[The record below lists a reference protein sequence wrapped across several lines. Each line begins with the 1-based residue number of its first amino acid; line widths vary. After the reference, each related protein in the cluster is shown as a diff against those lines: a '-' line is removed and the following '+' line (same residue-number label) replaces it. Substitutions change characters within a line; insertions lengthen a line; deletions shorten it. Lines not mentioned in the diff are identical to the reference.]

1 MHHAAKRCELTWA
14 EGTSDAP
21 RIAKRNTSPGNSP
34 GLFRSPYRVQMKLSL
49 VLPAVCVFVGLI
61 FLDGCGSSSP
71 RFADKDKKPAPN
83 EVGRKGPRFSSKES
97 DEEAKE
103 NDKKVDSKDIEK
115 ITAGSR
121 DFKKEKNPA
130 IKPLDQS
137 KMMREISRYM
147 GVPYLYGGTT
157 AQGIDCSGY
166 TMLVYK
172 NAIGKSLP
180 RSAAEQAKVGRSIR
194 LEDLKFGDLV
204 FFNTTGEQYSH
215 VGIYLGDDLFAHASV
230 TLGVTI
236 SSLQSSYYEK
246 RYVGAR
252 RVIE

>member
-1 MHHAAKRCELTWA
+1 
-14 EGTSDAP
+14 
-21 RIAKRNTSPGNSP
+21 
-34 GLFRSPYRVQMKLSL
+34 MKPSRAVLCLLLGML
-49 VLPAVCVFVGLI
+49 VLGGCVP
-61 FLDGCGSSSP
+61 SSP
-71 RFADKDKKPAPN
+71 RFTDRERKPPRS
-83 EVGRKGPRFSSKES
+83 EQEHKGPRFSSKEV
-97 DEEAKE
+97 EEENKE
-103 NDKKVDSKDIEK
+103 NDKKVDPGEIEK
-115 ITAGSR
+115 ISAGTR

-130 IKPLDQS
+130 IRPLDQS

-147 GVPYLYGGTT
+147 GVPYVYGGTS
-157 AQGIDCSGY
+157 AQGLDCSGY

-172 NAIGKSLP
+172 NAVGKLLP
-180 RSAAEQAKVGRSIR
+180 RSAAEQAKVGRVVKF
-194 LEDLKFGDLV
+194 EDLKFGDLV

>member
-1 MHHAAKRCELTWA
+1 MKTLL
-14 EGTSDAP
+14 AP
-21 RIAKRNTSPGNSP
+21 IVACSI
-34 GLFRSPYRVQMKLSL
+34 F
-49 VLPAVCVFVGLI
+49 GLI
-61 FLDGCGSSSP
+61 LMEGCSSSSP
-71 RFADKDKKPAPN
+71 RFTDRQKKPA
-83 EVGRKGPRFSSKES
+83 EKQVERKGPRFSSKEA
-97 DEEAKE
+97 EEETKE
-103 NDKKVDSKDIEK
+103 NDKKVAPRDIEK
-115 ITAGSR
+115 ITAGTR

-157 AQGIDCSGY
+157 AQGLDCSGY

-172 NAIGKSLP
+172 NAIGKLLP
-180 RSAAEQAKVGRSIR
+180 RSAAEQATVGRSVD
-194 LEDLKFGDLV
+194 LQNLKFGDLV

-215 VGIYLGDDLFAHASV
+215 VGIYIGDDLFAHASV

>member
-1 MHHAAKRCELTWA
+1 MKTLT
-14 EGTSDAP
+14 TP
-21 RIAKRNTSPGNSP
+21 VVVCL
-34 GLFRSPYRVQMKLSL
+34 LF
-49 VLPAVCVFVGLI
+49 GLI
-61 FLDGCGSSSP
+61 LLDGCSSSSP
-71 RFADKDKKPAPN
+71 RFTDRQKKPA
-83 EVGRKGPRFSSKES
+83 EKQVERKGPRFSSKEAE
-97 DEEAKE
+97 EEARE
-103 NDKKVDSKDIEK
+103 NDKKVAPKEIEK
-115 ITAGSR
+115 IAAGTR

-157 AQGIDCSGY
+157 AQGLDCSGY

-172 NAIGKSLP
+172 NALGKLLP
-180 RSAAEQAKVGRSIR
+180 RSAAEQSKIGRSVD
-194 LEDLKFGDLV
+194 LQNLKFGDLV

-215 VGIYLGDDLFAHASV
+215 VGIYIGDDLFAHASV